1 LATNKQLK
9 RELGLVGAIL
19 TGLGSIIGTGV
30 FVSTAIATESAGS
43 AVVISVILAAV
54 VAIANGLNSAQLAA
68 NHPVSGGTYEYGYR
82 YLNGWLGF
90 SAGWMFLMAKS
101 ASAATATMGIAEY
114 ILSLLALSDR
124 NLITWIALGVLLLM
138 TVIVYSGIRQS
149 NRANMLIIGTTLS
162 VLTLY
167 IVSAFVLNSNPPA
180 PRATN
185 NLPNGIVG
193 VLQATALIF
202 VAYTGY
208 GRIATLGEEVI
219 EPRRTIPRAMIFALG
234 LTMVLYVLVTTAS
247 LHTIG
252 YQAFAQTTAQ
262 ATAPLVIVSQSITVP
277 SLPTIVS
284 IGAVTAMLG
293 VLLNLI
299 LGLSRVFLAM
309 GRRKDLPAMF
319 AHINAQGTTPT
330 VAVWGTAGLIA
341 LIVLVAGDIRVAWSF
356 SAINVLIYYGITNLS
371 ALQLQRDERMFPRWV
386 TILGLVMCLFLTF
399 WISVSVYGVV
409 IILLIIGLG
418 IKLGVNRYYRGL
430 RTGENAV

>member
-1 LATNKQLK
+1 
-9 RELGLVGAIL
+9 
-19 TGLGSIIGTGV
+19 
-30 FVSTAIATESAGS
+30 
-43 AVVISVILAAV
+43 
-54 VAIANGLNSAQLAA
+54 
-68 NHPVSGGTYEYGYR
+68 
-82 YLNGWLGF
+82 
-90 SAGWMFLMAKS
+90 
-101 ASAATATMGIAEY
+101 
-114 ILSLLALSDR
+114 
-124 NLITWIALGVLLLM
+124 
-138 TVIVYSGIRQS
+138 
-149 NRANMLIIGTTLS
+149 
-162 VLTLY
+162 
-167 IVSAFVLNSNPPA
+167 
-180 PRATN
+180 
-185 NLPNGIVG
+185 

-219 EPRRTIPRAMIFALG
+219 EPRRTIPRAMIVALG

-356 SAINVLIYYGITNLS
+356 SAINVLIYYGITEL
-371 ALQLQRDERMFPRWV
+371 ERITTPAR
-386 TILGLVMCLFLTF
+386 
-399 WISVSVYGVV
+399 
-409 IILLIIGLG
+409 
-418 IKLGVNRYYRGL
+418 
-430 RTGENAV
+430 

>member
-1 LATNKQLK
+1 MATNQQLK
-9 RELGLVGAIL
+9 RELGVVGASL

-43 AVVISVILAAV
+43 AVVISVILAAM

-68 NHPVSGGTYEYGYR
+68 SHPVSGGTYEYGYR

-101 ASAATATMGIAEY
+101 ASAATAAMGIAEY
-114 ILSLLALSDR
+114 VLSLSGLADR
-124 NLITWIALGVLLLM
+124 SLITWIALGVVLLM

-149 NRANMLIIGTTLS
+149 NRANMLIIGTTLT

-167 IVSAFVLNSNPPA
+167 VVSALLLNTNPPA

-185 NLPNGIVG
+185 SLPNGIVG

-234 LTMVLYVLVTTAS
+234 LTMVLYVLVIIAS

-262 ATAPLVIVSQSITVP
+262 ATAPLVIVSQSISVP
-277 SLPTIVS
+277 YLPTILS

-309 GRRKDLPAMF
+309 GRRKDLPTIF
-319 AHINAQGTTPT
+319 AHINTQGTTPT
-330 VAVWGTAGLIA
+330 VAVWGTAVLIA
-341 LIVLVAGDIRVAWSF
+341 IIILVVGDIRVAWSF

-371 ALQLQRDERMFPRWV
+371 ALQLQREERMFPRWV
-386 TILGLVMCLFLTF
+386 TILGLVMCLFLTV
-399 WISVSVYGVV
+399 WISVSVYTVV
-409 IILLIIGLG
+409 LILLAVGLAV
-418 IKLGVNRYYRGL
+418 KFAVNSYYARLG
-430 RTGENAV
+430 TGKNAV

>member
-1 LATNKQLK
+1 
-9 RELGLVGAIL
+9 
-19 TGLGSIIGTGV
+19 
-30 FVSTAIATESAGS
+30 
-43 AVVISVILAAV
+43 
-54 VAIANGLNSAQLAA
+54 
-68 NHPVSGGTYEYGYR
+68 
-82 YLNGWLGF
+82 
-90 SAGWMFLMAKS
+90 MAKS

-167 IVSAFVLNSNPPA
+167 VVSAFVLNSNPPA
-180 PRATN
+180 QRATN

-430 RTGENAV
+430 STGENAV

>member
-114 ILSLLALSDR
+114 ILSLFALSDR

-167 IVSAFVLNSNPPA
+167 VVSAFVLNSNPPA
-180 PRATN
+180 QRATN

-219 EPRRTIPRAMIFALG
+219 EPRRTIPRAMIVALG

-252 YQAFAQTTAQ
+252 YQA
-262 ATAPLVIVSQSITVP
+262 
-277 SLPTIVS
+277 
-284 IGAVTAMLG
+284 
-293 VLLNLI
+293 
-299 LGLSRVFLAM
+299 
-309 GRRKDLPAMF
+309 
-319 AHINAQGTTPT
+319 
-330 VAVWGTAGLIA
+330 
-341 LIVLVAGDIRVAWSF
+341 
-356 SAINVLIYYGITNLS
+356 
-371 ALQLQRDERMFPRWV
+371 
-386 TILGLVMCLFLTF
+386 
-399 WISVSVYGVV
+399 
-409 IILLIIGLG
+409 
-418 IKLGVNRYYRGL
+418 
-430 RTGENAV
+430 

>member
-1 LATNKQLK
+1 LATNQQLK
-9 RELGLVGAIL
+9 RELGVVGASL

-43 AVVISVILAAV
+43 AVVISVILAAM

-68 NHPVSGGTYEYGYR
+68 SHPVSGGTYEYGYR

-101 ASAATATMGIAEY
+101 ASAATAAMGIAEY
-114 ILSLLALSDR
+114 VLSLSGLADR
-124 NLITWIALGVLLLM
+124 SLITWIALGVVLLM

-149 NRANMLIIGTTLS
+149 NRANMLIIGTTLT

-167 IVSAFVLNSNPPA
+167 VVSALLLNTNPPA

-185 NLPNGIVG
+185 SLPNGIVG

-234 LTMVLYVLVTTAS
+234 LTMVLYVLVIIAS

-262 ATAPLVIVSQSITVP
+262 ATAPLVIVSQSISVP
-277 SLPTIVS
+277 YLPTILS

-299 LGLSRVFLAM
+299 
-309 GRRKDLPAMF
+309 
-319 AHINAQGTTPT
+319 
-330 VAVWGTAGLIA
+330 
-341 LIVLVAGDIRVAWSF
+341 
-356 SAINVLIYYGITNLS
+356 
-371 ALQLQRDERMFPRWV
+371 
-386 TILGLVMCLFLTF
+386 
-399 WISVSVYGVV
+399 
-409 IILLIIGLG
+409 
-418 IKLGVNRYYRGL
+418 
-430 RTGENAV
+430 

>member
-1 LATNKQLK
+1 
-9 RELGLVGAIL
+9 
-19 TGLGSIIGTGV
+19 
-30 FVSTAIATESAGS
+30 
-43 AVVISVILAAV
+43 
-54 VAIANGLNSAQLAA
+54 
-68 NHPVSGGTYEYGYR
+68 
-82 YLNGWLGF
+82 
-90 SAGWMFLMAKS
+90 
-101 ASAATATMGIAEY
+101 
-114 ILSLLALSDR
+114 
-124 NLITWIALGVLLLM
+124 
-138 TVIVYSGIRQS
+138 
-149 NRANMLIIGTTLS
+149 
-162 VLTLY
+162 
-167 IVSAFVLNSNPPA
+167 
-180 PRATN
+180 
-185 NLPNGIVG
+185 
-193 VLQATALIF
+193 
-202 VAYTGY
+202 
-208 GRIATLGEEVI
+208 
-219 EPRRTIPRAMIFALG
+219 